1 MKKALCLTMLALF
14 VCIFVG
20 GCRKSDVPSGT
31 YTGTLEEVNPDER
44 EIYLK
49 TDDGRVLELY
59 FTEDT
64 VLQSGGE
71 SVGFEALE
79 AAKSAN
85 AQVTVEVENV
95 DGDLIPN
102 KVTIAQ

>member
-1 MKKALCLTMLALF
+1 MKKTLCLTILVLF
-14 VCIFVG
+14 ASTFVV

-44 EIYLK
+44 EIYVK

-59 FTEDT
+59 FTDDT
-64 VLQSGGE
+64 VLEAGGV

-79 AAKSAN
+79 EAKSAN
-85 AQVTVEVENV
+85 AKVTVEVENA
-95 DGDLIPN
+95 DGELIPN
-102 KVTIAQ
+102 KVTISQ